1 MTTRTH
7 CLLDVSAAGAGLSV
21 AEGGRV
27 VTTNVNALDLQRAV
41 LGTIAVREGTY
52 HYEAYC
58 WSTSRGDLSSLV
70 SIGIARIDAP
80 LNDAVGEAANTYGL
94 WPADGELY
102 ASGAKAATFEAIA
115 ERTCIGVRVVLSS
128 GAASVT
134 WYINGNELHT
144 EALPTGQSWTPA
156 ISIGSPEAG
165 DVSVTI
171 NAGQDRFDYFAA
183 DAPGWYTET
192 RGLATLYLSLA
203 REGFLSDPSDSPAN
217 QLYGPRILNP
227 ETFSI
232 KRAPAPWWQAG
243 GGSASGSAFGTLKLD
258 NHDGALDGLLDMDV
272 RDATLVLRD
281 LDAPA
286 HGAGST
292 ASSRTVM
299 TACIDSV
306 TAPSAGVIEVRLR
319 DTLAR
324 LDKPLPCRVIPPFA
338 DEGARG
344 RIYPVG
350 LGAQRN
356 VRPLLFDTPPDTG
369 MPIYVLGDA
378 PMSNVTLVTDGG
390 AMLDPLSAPPQ
401 WTSALGG
408 AGIQLDTAP
417 VYRLSA
423 DCSSVGEQYT
433 IPGAEDVLA
442 GIGDFAT
449 WSGGEPDG
457 WSKPTSPTFPPA
469 VVANGSIAQ
478 TSAHGRPSSLH
489 ITSNVALS
497 NSPGGSYLGYP
508 VLLDTAPL
516 QPGRTYRIT
525 FSLLYSLGTPDPYG
539 NEGHGFFIL
548 TKMSRDKRYWVTPH
562 LDPLR
567 VPLAGGRQFTFLYTV
582 PPTEL
587 SALGLYLCCASGTN
601 SQTPPTTA
609 GATCVIDDL
618 RVQLLGQ
625 YVALPLD
632 GMTLTEAFRE
642 ILVRRA
648 GEPEGIFSAA
658 DTQAIDDETGI
669 RIGAR
674 WTEQPSSI
682 RAMLQEIADTYGAV
696 LYTDRYNVIRVRRF
710 RDAERPGVTPVADVK
725 AMIDRID
732 PDEAPYLTT
741 SFGARRNCEPF
752 APGDFVT
759 DTAGVPPTQREAWS
773 TLSQFHFTT
782 SARPSSEYS
791 FAIGGPWFHLLCD
804 ELAPARALAE
814 EIVGMYAPRRVS
826 DQGLAATA
834 PEQRLSGKRKRARFT
849 VLHGGDTMGSQ
860 YTIDPCDLAYG
871 DVIEVT
877 MPIGT
882 DITTTTTRAMSVEEW
897 EIYPFAGK
905 TIITGN
911 YR

>member
-1 MTTRTH
+1 VTTRTY
-7 CLLDVSAAGAGLSV
+7 CLLDKGAAGDGLSV
-21 AEGGRV
+21 DEGGTI

-41 LGTIAVREGTY
+41 LGTIAVSEGTY
-52 HYEAYC
+52 HFEAYC
-58 WSTSRGDLSSLV
+58 WSTSRGDLSDLV
-70 SIGIARIDAP
+70 SIGIARVDAP
-80 LNDAVGEAANTYGL
+80 LNDAIGEAANTYGI

-102 ASGAKAATFEAIA
+102 ASGAKAATFDPIA
-115 ERTCIGVRVVLSS
+115 ERNCIGVRVVLSA
-128 GAASVT
+128 GAAAVT
-134 WYINGNELHT
+134 WYLNGNELHT
-144 EALPTGQSWTPA
+144 QELPTGQRWTPA

-171 NAGQDRFDYFAA
+171 NAGQSRFDFFAA
-183 DAPGWYTET
+183 AAPGWYTET

-203 REGFLSDPSDSPAN
+203 REGFLSDAGDTPAST
-217 QLYGPRILNP
+217 LFRPRILNP
-227 ETFSI
+227 ESFSV
-232 KRAPAPWWQAG
+232 KRAPATWWQSG

-258 NHDGALDGLLDMDV
+258 NSDGALDSLLDMDV
-272 RDATLVLRD
+272 RDATLVLQD

-292 ASSRTVM
+292 AAARTVM

-306 TAPSAGVIEVRLR
+306 TSPSAGVLDVRLR

-478 TSAHGRPSSLH
+478 TSAHGRPSSLR

-710 RDAERPGVTPVADVK
+710 RDAERDGATVVADIK
-725 AMIDRID
+725 TWGARIRVD
-732 PDEAPYLTT
+732 DAPNLTT
-741 SFGARRNCEPF
+741 SYGVRRNCEPF
-752 APGDFVT
+752 GDGDYVT

-773 TLSQFHFTT
+773 GTSQIRFTT
-782 SARPSSEYS
+782 AARPSSEYA
-791 FAIGGPWFHLLCD
+791 FAVGAPWEHLLCD
-804 ELAPARALAE
+804 EPGPARALVE
-814 EIVGMYAPRRVS
+814 EIVSLYAPRDTAAS
-826 DQGLAATA
+826 GLNATM
-834 PEQRLSGKRKRARFT
+834 PIEQRSGKRKIAAIEVPYDNNQVGATTT
-849 VLHGGDTMGSQ
+849 V
-860 YTIDPCDLAYG
+860 DPCDLQYA
-871 DVIEVT
+871 DVLEVT
-877 MPIGT
+877 MPVGAT
-882 DITTTTTRAMSVEEW
+882 PTPTRTRRMALTAW
-897 EIYPFAGK
+897 EDFPFAGK
-905 TIITGN
+905 IRLEGN